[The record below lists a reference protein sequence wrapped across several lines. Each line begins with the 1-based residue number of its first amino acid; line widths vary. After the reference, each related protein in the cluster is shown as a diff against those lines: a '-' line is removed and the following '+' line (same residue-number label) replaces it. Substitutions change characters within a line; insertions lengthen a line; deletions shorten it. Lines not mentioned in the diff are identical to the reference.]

1 MPSKNEVE
9 QYKLLSDQAL
19 REFKIFCAAGRLP
32 KPDNLTKGA
41 FDSLS
46 SELKSR
52 LAQLTPKQKR
62 EVAIALDAGEDPNG
76 DLDVKKFATKL
87 LEGMGDGQDD
97 SGFGEKLIR
106 LLDQCFPGCCGDLT
120 GGQDEEAGETG
131 YSPEEDMADDD
142 EDDDWSP
149 EGQFRKAA
157 NDTFNSAEQPGPAAK
172 SGPRPFPGMPRTGG
186 KLVGMDSAADY
197 ARRFPEAQRIG
208 LDDNFGKKELQVPR
222 SPLNRLS
229 LNKRDRLAFDEAVNE
244 ACSGEEDY
252 LSRFPEAAHIQV
264 R

>member
-1 MPSKNEVE
+1 MPSKNEVA
-9 QYKLLSDQAL
+9 QYKLLSDRAL
-19 REFKIFCAAGRLP
+19 HEFKIFCAAGRLP
-32 KPDNLTKGA
+32 RPDKLTQGA

-46 SELKSR
+46 PELKSR

-87 LEGMGDGQDD
+87 LESLGDGRDD

-106 LLDQCFPGCCGDLT
+106 LLDQTFPGCCGDLT
-120 GGQDEEAGETG
+120 GEDEEAGETG

-142 EDDDWSP
+142 EDDDDWSP

-157 NDTFNSAEQPGPAAK
+157 KANDTPPHFK
-172 SGPRPFPGMPRTGG
+172 GMPKVGG
-186 KLVGMDSAADY
+186 GMVAQDSF
-197 ARRFPEAQRIG
+197 RRQFPEASRIG
-208 LDDNFGKKELQVPR
+208 VSPYPVRMNGNGPPTMVPR
-222 SPLNRLS
+222 SS
-229 LNKRDRLAFDEAVNE
+229 LNKKDRLAFDAGVNE